1 MSPAGSAAAA
11 LAGGSGTRVAA
22 HNAELTPR
30 DFAAIAAIMH
40 SDARIAL
47 SEAKTTLV
55 QSRLARRLREH
66 GLARFSDY
74 VALVQ
79 SDPQERHA
87 MVVALTT
94 NHTHFFRE
102 PHHFDHFREHVLPVL
117 KRKQGPVRIWSAGCS
132 SGEEVYTI
140 AMCLLGP
147 DRTSATWL
155 RNADVRLL
163 ATDIAPHVV
172 EAVQRGFYADNVA
185 AGVPEPYRSAW
196 MRPAQGGFVM
206 ADEARQLV
214 TARVLNLFEPWPLKA
229 AYDVIFCRNVMI
241 YFGDPAK
248 EELEERFVN
257 QLAPG
262 AHLYIGHSE
271 RLIGAAAGRMR
282 SCGHTIYQK
291 PEAHKLE
298 TGG

>member
-1 MSPAGSAAAA
+1 MSPAGGAAA
-11 LAGGSGTRVAA
+11 LAGGNAMAA
-22 HNAELTPR
+22 ANAELMPR

-40 SDARIAL
+40 SDARIEL

-66 GLARFSDY
+66 GLARFSEY

-79 SDPQERHA
+79 SDAQERHA

-102 PHHFDHFREHVLPVL
+102 PHHFDHFCEHVLPVL

-155 RNADVRLL
+155 RAADVRLL

-172 EAVQRGFYADNVA
+172 ESVARGFYAENVA
-185 AGVPEPYRSAW
+185 SGVPEPYRSTW
-196 MRPAQGGFVM
+196 MRPAPGGFVV

-214 TARVLNLFEPWPLKA
+214 TARVLNLFEKWPLKA
-229 AYDVIFCRNVMI
+229 QYDVIFCRNVMI

-257 QLAPG
+257 QLANG
-262 AHLYIGHSE
+262 GHLYIGHSE
-271 RLIGAAAGRMR
+271 RLIGPAASRMK
-282 SCGHTIYQK
+282 SCGHTIYAK
-291 PEAHKLE
+291 PEIR
-298 TGG
+298 G